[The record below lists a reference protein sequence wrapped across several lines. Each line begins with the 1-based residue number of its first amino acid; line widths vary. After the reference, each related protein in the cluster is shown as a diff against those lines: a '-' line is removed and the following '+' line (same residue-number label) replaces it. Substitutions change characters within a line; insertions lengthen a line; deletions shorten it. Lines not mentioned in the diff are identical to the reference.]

1 MKYLYLART
10 FREKGLSLFTTR
22 DFEQMAG
29 LSRSSAWGALGRYTK
44 QGLVKSP
51 KRGWYYLADNPPHEY
66 LLANKLYGPSYVS
79 FETALAYYSIIP
91 ETVYSIISATTK
103 TTREFEGD
111 GRRFKY
117 MKIKQAAFT
126 GYLKKDDYLIADPE
140 KALVDYV
147 YFVALG
153 KKQINDRL
161 NTSRINKSK
170 LQEYAGLFENKQ
182 LNQLVKQL
190 C

>member
-1 MKYLYLART
+1 MKYLHIART
-10 FREKGLSLFTTR
+10 FREKGVGLFTTR

-44 QGLVKSP
+44 NGLIRSP
-51 KRGWYYLADNPPHEY
+51 KRGWYYFVDNPPHEY
-66 LLANKLYGPSYVS
+66 LLANKLYSPSYVS

-91 ETVYSIISATTK
+91 ETVYSITSATTK
-103 TTREFEGD
+103 ATRDFEAD
-111 GRRFKY
+111 GKRFRY
-117 MKIKQAAFT
+117 MKIKQHTFT
-126 GYLKKDDYLIADPE
+126 GYAKTDDYLIADPE
-140 KALVDYV
+140 KALIDYA

-153 KKQINDRL
+153 KKQINERL
-161 NTSRINKSK
+161 NTRKINKTK
-170 LQEYAGLFENKQ
+170 VRAYAEMFDNKK